1 MPRAKRPTGR
11 VPRQARKKPVKR
23 EVLESTVEGRL
34 QQIVV
39 KYGGEALKMTGY
51 KGIPDRL
58 IIVNGYYLWC
68 EVKRRSGKTSHEQDL
83 WLAKIRNK
91 LKAHV
96 VVIYG
101 LEELH
106 IIRHY
111 CKLMSEAER
120 APFPTPWKEDK

>member
-1 MPRAKRPTGR
+1 MPTRKRSGR
-11 VPRQARKKPVKR
+11 VPRAPRKKPVAK

-34 QQIVV
+34 QQIVA

-58 IIVNGYYLWC
+58 IIVNGYHLWC

-91 LKAHV
+91 LKAHA

-111 CKLMSEAER
+111 CKQMSEAET
-120 APFPTPWKEDK
+120 ASWPTAWNKEL